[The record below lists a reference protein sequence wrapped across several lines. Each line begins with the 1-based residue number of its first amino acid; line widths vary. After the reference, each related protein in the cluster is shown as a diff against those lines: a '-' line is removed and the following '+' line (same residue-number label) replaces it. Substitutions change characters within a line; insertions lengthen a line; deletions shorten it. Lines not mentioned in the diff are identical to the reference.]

1 MYRVDHEI
9 YRWERRQEVFDMAVS
24 LVVLSL
30 GFSIVLARK
39 GPLGGA
45 SWWDVLHLF
54 PFVAFVLLFAFLGHE
69 LAHRQVAR
77 RLGYYAY
84 YQADYYLLPLAVIL
98 PLFFGFVFAA
108 PGAVVISPYRLYGGG
123 DPRRDEFFIA
133 ASGPVANI
141 AFALV
146 GLLLW
151 ETSPFWQFFA
161 YINAWLAFFNLLPI
175 PPLDGSKMVKTK
187 PALWLPT
194 IVAAGLLVWRLW

>member
-1 MYRVDHEI
+1 
-9 YRWERRQEVFDMAVS
+9 MAIS

-45 SWWDVLHLF
+45 SWWDVLLLF

-84 YQADYYLLPLAVIL
+84 YQAYYYLLPLAVIL

>member
-1 MYRVDHEI
+1 MYRADLEI
-9 YRWERRQEVFDMAVS
+9 YRFERRREVFDMAVS

-30 GFSIVLARK
+30 GFSIALARG
-39 GPLGGA
+39 GPFAGVR
-45 SWWDVLHLF
+45 WWDVLFLF

-84 YQADYYLLPLAVIL
+84 YEADYYLLPLAVVL

-108 PGAVVISPYRLYGGG
+108 PGAVKITPYRLYGNG
-123 DPRRDEFFIA
+123 DPRRDEFLIA

-151 ETSPFWQFFA
+151 GASPFWQFFA

-175 PPLDGSKMVKTK
+175 PPLDGNKMAKRM

-194 IVAAGLLVWRLW
+194 IVVAGLLVWRLW